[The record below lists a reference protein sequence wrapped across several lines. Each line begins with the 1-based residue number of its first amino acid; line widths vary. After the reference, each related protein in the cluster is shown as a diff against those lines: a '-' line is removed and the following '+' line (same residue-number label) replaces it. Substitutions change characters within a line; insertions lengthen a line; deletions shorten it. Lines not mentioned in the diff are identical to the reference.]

1 MAAQQRL
8 NIIFGAN
15 VDQFKRAIAGIQKDL
30 GRFSRQAE
38 SAGRTLTQ
46 SLTVPLGLAGAA
58 AIRSFGQFE
67 RLENAL
73 AAVMGSSEGARA
85 EIEKLRKTAEAP
97 GLGFEQ
103 AVQASARLQA
113 VGLSADEARETITQF
128 GNAVARSGGGA
139 EALDGAVLALTQI
152 QSKGKISAEEI
163 NQLNERIFEIRPALE
178 AAFGTSNSEE
188 LQKLGVSSEEFIS
201 KVTAEFA
208 KLERVNGG
216 VANSFENFFD
226 SAKTSLSVLG
236 AEINTVFNISGAL
249 DKLSGVVNE
258 AVTRFKALDDGTKRF
273 ILSALAVSAAI
284 GPVLIVIA
292 KLASLQSVLLSGVKL
307 LSTGFA
313 AFASPVG
320 IAVVAIATLAA
331 GLVYAYKKSETFR
344 NFVDKLGR
352 AIKVVFRAAADV
364 FGRFADLAVSGFNLV
379 KATAIAFVDVT
390 KARFASLGKFIAPVV
405 DGIVKIRETLI
416 EVGGLAVRVALGG
429 LVGFFNGVIGLITEA
444 FKIAKENIQAFGT
457 ASELVFHGK
466 FKQALDALP
475 TDFKAQGK
483 RITTAFSEGFRDGAK
498 GVYSF
503 IYDLQQAFKDN
514 KQVIPPV
521 TIDTALTTD
530 GVTDPT
536 KPTGEGQGRGK
547 INIAPIGTADFFKS
561 YATLNI
567 RIFEEGRKFKESLA
581 NSLNIKGIVEPTR
594 AALASVGEDARKAL
608 DEYDLSINTSKNRFK
623 AFGDEAQF
631 LKEKLDATRTA
642 LAALAAMGYDST
654 VPAFAAMVTE
664 ADKMQASLDAI
675 NTTQSAMMELAA
687 GFRDAFIG
695 TFEALGE
702 QLANGEASVVKFA
715 FTFVNSMLDAV
726 NAALKVVAV
735 EAFKSA
741 IISGGGF
748 GAFLAPALAI
758 GAIAAIKGIL
768 GKASVPKLA
777 QGGVAFGPSLAVVGD
792 NPGARVDPEVISPL
806 SKLKKLIGGDSD
818 GAYIAEAR
826 ISGSDLLILMK
837 KAELAYNRVR

>member
-226 SAKTSLSVLG
+226 SVKTSLSVLG

-307 LSTGFA
+307 LSTGLA

-320 IAVVAIATLAA
+320 IAVVAVGLLVA
-331 GLVYAYKKSETFR
+331 GLVKAYNTSEEFR
-344 NFVDKLGR
+344 GFIEKTGR
-352 AIKVVFRAAADV
+352 AIKVVFNAAGAIFNQFKGIAV
-364 FGRFADLAVSGFNLV
+364 AAFGLIQNTV
-379 KATAIAFVDVT
+379 IAFVSVS
-390 KARFASLGKFIAPVV
+390 KARFSLLVGYLQPVFNIL
-405 DGIVKIRETLI
+405 GKIREMVTKVAVTAGGILVAAFVGAANSI
-416 EVGGLAVRVALGG
+416 ISGLTEVFKVASDNLS
-429 LVGFFNGVIGLITEA
+429 A
-444 FKIAKENIQAFGT
+444 FAR
-457 ASELVFHGK
+457 ASELVFQGK
-466 FKQALDALP
+466 FKQAFAALP
-475 TDFKAQGK
+475 TDIGNQANRIGGAFKSGFNNGVEGTFKFFNDLQAAFNDVEKKAVTAGAAVSTSFGGAATTTPTGGVSTPGTNTP
-483 RITTAFSEGFRDGAK
+483 RATLDITAIPTENITAVQSLTTGFDKLGVSANLATATVAGFTETAIANWREVENMGLAIDDVSGRALPNLNSIIQLGASVFSEYVQDGITGMKDLAS
-498 GVYSF
+498 GVLKATLSIVKAF
-503 IYDLQQAFKDN
+503 IQQGVAAAVSNALKN
-514 KQVIPPV
+514 PAGVIPP
-521 TIDTALTTD
+521 L
-530 GVTDPT
+530 G
-536 KPTGEGQGRGK
+536 
-547 INIAPIGTADFFKS
+547 
-561 YATLNI
+561 L
-567 RIFEEGRKFKESLA
+567 
-581 NSLNIKGIVEPTR
+581 
-594 AALASVGEDARKAL
+594 
-608 DEYDLSINTSKNRFK
+608 
-623 AFGDEAQF
+623 
-631 LKEKLDATRTA
+631 A
-642 LAALAAMGYDST
+642 LAA
-654 VPAFAAMVTE
+654 
-664 ADKMQASLDAI
+664 
-675 NTTQSAMMELAA
+675 AA
-687 GFRDAFIG
+687 GA
-695 TFEALGE
+695 A
-702 QLANGEASVVKFA
+702 ASGLF
-715 FTFVNSMLDAV
+715 
-726 NAALKVVAV
+726 
-735 EAFKSA
+735 
-741 IISGGGF
+741 SG
-748 GAFLAPALAI
+748 LIKAI
-758 GAIAAIKGIL
+758 G
-768 GKASVPKLA
+768 VPKLA

-837 KAELAYNRVR
+837 KAEVAYNRVR